1 MRTFSTSQRIAAEL
15 VEGRTGEM
23 DHITPYSKGGQTVI
37 ENSQILSPSMNK
49 KKGAFNFVPRKWQE
63 EFIEEWRKRPEG
75 YPFLLV
81 AIPGSGKT
89 MAALEVA
96 RQWMQAGADRR
107 IIVVVPSSNLRT
119 QWSKEAAM
127 FGIELQTKEFGT
139 NFKHGFQGGVTTY
152 HTVANS
158 PLLFRKLCSVAP
170 TLVIFDEIH
179 HCGDDTH
186 FGEGIKQAFEL
197 AKEKLSMSGTPWK
210 TDGKPIPFVMYDG
223 DGYALAS
230 FRYDYPNAL
239 TDEVV
244 RCLVFD
250 HAKGSLTND
259 ITGETS
265 DLNADTTEK
274 EAASRLKRLLEPQG
288 MYVRKQIEHSHR
300 KLMECRKTVPD
311 AGALAVCI
319 DQFHAEKVA
328 RVIQDVTGCKP
339 SVIVSDEEIEND
351 SVESFRKSKNEWLVS
366 VKKVS
371 EGTDIKRLQVLCY
384 LTNVTSELFFR
395 QVIGRVSRVRNL
407 EDYEGYV
414 YIPADPRLIACAKN
428 IENAQVLA
436 IKENAQRELRELEKR
451 EIQAE
456 FASYTT
462 NHEGSV
468 FVMIGNEQ
476 VSVNE
481 AREIERVAEQ
491 TGLSMQKVREVRMLF
506 GIAETKTTIH
516 DSSEIV
522 MTKEER
528 CMELRR
534 KCDKQV
540 KRLASV
546 TGREYREIHG
556 RFPPQK
562 EMSERQLQD
571 KLEWVLK
578 QISSYERN

>member
-1 MRTFSTSQRIAAEL
+1 MRTFSKNQRIAAEL

-49 KKGAFNFVPRKWQE
+49 KKGSFQFVPRKWQE
-63 EFIEEWRKRPEG
+63 EFIEQWGKRPEG
-75 YPFLLV
+75 CPFLLV

-89 MAALEVA
+89 MAALEAA

-107 IIVVVPSSNLRT
+107 VIVVVPSSNLRT

-139 NFKHGFQGGVTTY
+139 NFKYGFQGGVTTY

-179 HCGDDTH
+179 HCGDETH

-210 TDGKPIPFVMYDG
+210 TDGKPIPFIRYDG
-223 DGYALAS
+223 NGYALADY
-230 FRYDYPNAL
+230 RYDYPNAL

-250 HAKGSLTND
+250 HAKGLLTND
-259 ITGETS
+259 ITGETL
-265 DLNADTTEK
+265 DLNGDTSERD
-274 EAASRLKRLLEPQG
+274 AAHRLKRLLEPEG
-288 MYVRKQIEHSHR
+288 EYVRKQIEDAHR
-300 KLMECRKTVPD
+300 KLVECRKTVPD
-311 AGALAVCI
+311 AGCLAVCI
-319 DQFHAEKVA
+319 DQFHAVKVA
-328 RVIQDVTGCKP
+328 RVIQDVTGCDP
-339 SVIVSDEEIEND
+339 SVIVSDDEIEND
-351 SVESFRKSKNEWLVS
+351 TVESFRRSKKEWLIS

-395 QVIGRVSRVRNL
+395 QVIGRVSRVRNI

-436 IKENAQRELRELEKR
+436 IKEQAEKELRELEKR
-451 EIQAE
+451 VTQTE
-456 FASYTT
+456 FTSYTT
-462 NHEGSV
+462 SHEGSV

-476 VSVNE
+476 VPVDE
-481 AREIERVAEQ
+481 AREIERVAEH
-491 TGLSMQKVREVRMLF
+491 TGLSMQKVREVRNLF
-506 GIAETKTTIH
+506 AITNITPVVSDDVVI
-516 DSSEIV
+516 
-522 MTKEER
+522 TKEER
-528 CMELRR
+528 CMKLRL
-534 KCDKQV
+534 KCDKGV
-540 KRLASV
+540 KTLVSK
-546 TGREYREIHG
+546 TGKEYWEIH
-556 RFPPQK
+556 REFSPKPQK
-562 EMSERQLQD
+562 EMSERELQD
-571 KLEWVLK
+571 KLVWVNKKLIK
-578 QISSYERN
+578 L

>member
-49 KKGAFNFVPRKWQE
+49 KKGAFNFVPRKWQR
-63 EFIEEWRKRPEG
+63 EFIKDWTNRIEG
-75 YPFLLV
+75 SPFLLV

-107 IIVVVPSSNLRT
+107 VIVVVPSSNLRT
-119 QWSKEAAM
+119 QWSKEASG

-186 FGEGIKQAFEL
+186 FGEGIKDAFEL
-197 AKEKLSMSGTPWK
+197 AKEKLGMSGTPWK

-223 DGYALAS
+223 DGYALS
-230 FRYDYPNAL
+230 NYRYDYPNAL
-239 TDEVV
+239 NDDVV

-259 ITGETS
+259 ITGETT
-265 DLNADTTEK
+265 DLNGDISEK
-274 EAASRLKRLLEPQG
+274 DAAFRLKRLLEPEG
-288 MYVRKQIEHSHR
+288 LYVRKQIEDAHR
-300 KLMECRKTVPD
+300 KLIECRKTVPD
-311 AGALAVCI
+311 AGCLAVCI
-319 DQFHAEKVA
+319 DQFHAVKVA

-351 SVESFRKSKNEWLVS
+351 SVESFRKSKTEWLVS

-395 QVIGRVSRVRNL
+395 QVIGRVSRVRNM

-414 YIPADPRLIACAKN
+414 YIPADPRLIACAMN
-428 IENAQVLA
+428 ITNAQVLA
-436 IKENAQRELRELEKR
+436 IKEQDERETRER
-451 EIQAE
+451 EMKDIQPE
-456 FASYTT
+456 FATYTT
-462 NHEGSV
+462 SHEGSV

-476 VSVNE
+476 VSVDE

-491 TGLSMQKVREVRMLF
+491 TGLSMQKVREVLLLSRNTHQHVQ
-506 GIAETKTTIH
+506 INDNIEIQTKEQIH
-516 DSSEIV
+516 DSLRKKCHKAAYRLSV
-522 MTKEER
+522 M
-528 CMELRR
+528 L
-534 KCDKQV
+534 DV
-540 KRLASV
+540 DV
-546 TGREYREIHG
+546 REIHAK
-556 RFPPQK
+556 FPPQRSMDEK
-562 EMSERQLQD
+562 QLRQ
-571 KLEWVLK
+571 KLETISR
-578 QISSYERN
+578 QIKNYERN